1 MNDRY
6 TKGCESMNDQEWMT
20 VSEVSEKI
28 NVPVETVRRYLRQFS
43 LYLKVKKMHKKYLIH
58 DDSLTV
64 LETIRQ
70 LYAEGKNAEEIENIL
85 ATSGATMT
93 FTVKDDDDEWMTVN
107 VANEL
112 KDIKKSLEEQKQF
125 NKQLLEQIQKQN
137 EYINKR
143 LEERDKLL
151 MESLRQ
157 SLEQRRMMIE
167 QTAAEK
173 ETSKGFFARLFAKK
187 DKKN

>member
-1 MNDRY
+1 MND
-6 TKGCESMNDQEWMT
+6 NEWIT
-20 VSEVSEKI
+20 VSEASEKI

-85 ATSGATMT
+85 ATSGAAMT
-93 FTVKDDDDEWMTVN
+93 ITVKNDDDDEWVTVS

-112 KDIKKSLEEQKQF
+112 KDIKKALEEQKQF

-151 MESLRQ
+151 MESLKQ
-157 SLEQRRMMIE
+157 TLEQRKMMIE
-167 QTAAEK
+167 QAAAAEK
-173 ETSKGFFARLFAKK
+173 EQPKGFFARLFSKNGQKK
-187 DKKN
+187 

>member
-1 MNDRY
+1 MND
-6 TKGCESMNDQEWMT
+6 NEWIT

-43 LYLKVKKMHKKYLIH
+43 LYLKVKKVHKKYLVH

-85 ATSGATMT
+85 ATSGAAMT
-93 FTVKDDDDEWMTVN
+93 ITVKNNDESMTVS
-107 VANEL
+107 VADEL
-112 KDIKKSLEEQKQF
+112 KEIKKALEEQKQF

-137 EYINKR
+137 EYINQR

-151 MESLRQ
+151 MESLKQ
-157 SLEQRRMMIE
+157 TLEQRKMMIE
-167 QTAAEK
+167 QAAAEK
-173 ETSKGFFARLFAKK
+173 EQPKGFFARLFSKK
-187 DKKN
+187 GQKK

>member
-1 MNDRY
+1 
-6 TKGCESMNDQEWMT
+6 MNDQEWMT

-93 FTVKDDDDEWMTVN
+93 ITVQGDDEWMTVN
-107 VANEL
+107 VAEEL

-151 MESLRQ
+151 MESLKQ
-157 SLEQRRMMIE
+157 SLEKRRMMIE

-173 ETSKGFFARLFAKK
+173 ETPKGFFARLFAKK

>member
-1 MNDRY
+1 MKGCKPMND
-6 TKGCESMNDQEWMT
+6 NEWIT

-43 LYLKVKKMHKKYLIH
+43 LYLKVKKVHKKYLVH

-70 LYAEGKNAEEIENIL
+70 QYAEGKNAEEIENFL

-93 FTVKDDDDEWMTVN
+93 ITVKNDDDDEWVTVS

-112 KDIKKSLEEQKQF
+112 KDIKKALEEQKQL
-125 NKQLLEQIQKQN
+125 NQQLLEQIQKQN
-137 EYINKR
+137 EYINNR

-151 MESLRQ
+151 MESLKQ
-157 SLEQRRMMIE
+157 TLEQRKMMIE
-167 QTAAEK
+167 QAAAAEK
-173 ETSKGFFARLFAKK
+173 DQSKGFFARLFSKK
-187 DKKN
+187 GQKK